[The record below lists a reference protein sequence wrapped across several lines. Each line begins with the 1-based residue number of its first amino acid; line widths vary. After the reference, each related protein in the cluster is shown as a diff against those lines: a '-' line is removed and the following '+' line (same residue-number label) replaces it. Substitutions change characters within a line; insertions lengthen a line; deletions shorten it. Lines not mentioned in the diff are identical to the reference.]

1 MKLIF
6 LHFWDSVLGFAGFLV
21 WWFLVLVKPL
31 YCLVVRPFWT
41 DFRDLK
47 NLLDGTENCFWSAAW
62 WIRGHK
68 QNGRR
73 PLSGCILTLYKDEMS
88 EVPAALCRRSFGVRA
103 LAIGSTFPLTTRV
116 FSLLLH
122 PSAPNS
128 WMCTSLTTTSNK
140 KQVFRFSVYRKSRN
154 WIGRVYVSCSLPQEG
169 LTSIVLFHSFH
180 EGVVLRPQLAVTGFH
195 LPNARPVIISA
206 YNRTHQK
213 TLAPPVIHL
222 PILHHMEQR
231 MGTVAK
237 RSFLSLNKGHLVG

>member
-1 MKLIF
+1 MERKIVFEVQRGESVVINKMDASPWVAASWHCTKMKCLRF
-6 LHFWDSVLGFAGFLV
+6 LPPCAG
-21 WWFLVLVKPL
+21 
-31 YCLVVRPFWT
+31 
-41 DFRDLK
+41 
-47 NLLDGTENCFWSAAW
+47 
-62 WIRGHK
+62 
-68 QNGRR
+68 
-73 PLSGCILTLYKDEMS
+73 
-88 EVPAALCRRSFGVRA
+88 RSFGVRA

-154 WIGRVYVSCSLPQEG
+154 WIGHVYVSCSLPQEG
-169 LTSIVLFHSFH
+169 FTSIFLFHSFH

-213 TLAPPVIHL
+213 TLAPPFIHL